1 MEKILRQHREII
13 AKELVKALEKRNFE
27 AYYANDVEDA
37 KAIALSMIPKG
48 ATVASGGSV
57 TLGQVGLI
65 DAVKTADYNYLD
77 RANPPAGMDAN
88 DVLKAGLTADVYL
101 TSTNAVTRDG
111 QLVNIDGN
119 GNRVAA
125 MLYGPDKVIIV
136 VGTNKITE
144 DVDSAIVRIK
154 AKATPPNTL
163 RLGLETPCS
172 KTGYCMDC
180 RGNSR
185 ICNMTTVMSYCRN
198 KGRVAVIV
206 VPEEL
211 GF

>member
-1 MEKILRQHREII
+1 MEKFLRQHREIV
-13 AKELVKALEKRNFE
+13 AQELVKALEKRNFE
-27 AYYANDVEDA
+27 AYYASDVEDA
-37 KAIALSMIPKG
+37 KSIALSMIPKG

-57 TLGQVGLI
+57 TLGQIGLI

-88 DVLKAGLTADVYL
+88 GVLKAGLTADVYL
-101 TSTNAVTRDG
+101 TSSNAVTRDG

-125 MLYGPDKVIIV
+125 MLYGPDKVIVIL
-136 VGTNKITE
+136 GTNKITE

-154 AKATPPNTL
+154 TKAAPPNTL

-180 RGNSR
+180 KGSSR
-185 ICNMTTVMSYCRN
+185 ICGMTTVMSYCRS